1 MNYSCNLTE
10 LLLQQE
16 HEPKFKQTKKT
27 QGGAR
32 WRRVL
37 PQEVSKIRT
46 QRYGQHISAFSPTGQ
61 LTILI
66 ATKRHNNS
74 FVVRMSSA
82 QEKNGASTGGN
93 AVVKT
98 PVGELSQKQAR
109 CYSAGRIFWGVGFV
123 LAILSLV
130 AVVAISRQ
138 SGKQLHEATRAVT
151 HTREVLE
158 KLGDI
163 EARLSEVESA
173 ARSFAISGKQSHLS
187 PFYTA
192 AKAVPPQVDELKLL
206 LRDDPNRLRSVT
218 EIEPVIAEHLK
229 VMKDMVELGNKNLFR
244 GFGQRSLTDEGN
256 KLMERI
262 RNAFSAVNKE
272 QRARLGEEQTAVA
285 ARAER
290 VTMISLAGS
299 VLAGVLVL
307 ACGACAL
314 RAMHSRGK
322 AEEKLDRLLG
332 SMPDALVIVNAEGK
346 IVGSNA
352 HTGKLFGYSDRE
364 LQGESMA
371 LLVPERFRQT
381 QRQYYA
387 AHFSQRGGR
396 VPATTTELCGL
407 HKDGREFPI
416 EMSTKPLAAEKGLLV
431 TSAIRDITQ
440 RKQVEQQISK
450 LNKELEH
457 RAIELENANKE
468 LEAFSYSVSH
478 DLRSP
483 LQNID
488 SFSLILMEDYANRL
502 DPEGLDYVQRLR
514 GSCQHMQD
522 IIEALLALSNMMRSE
537 LLVEHFDLSALGNA
551 VAADLKQKSPDR
563 LVDWVIA
570 EGLTAEGDAQ
580 LLRVVLENLFGNA
593 WKFTANR
600 PHARIEFGALPQS
613 NGTQTY
619 FVRDDGAGF
628 DMARASNLF
637 TPFKRLHD
645 QSEFRGTGIGLATVQ
660 RVIHRHQGKIW
671 AEGVVDHG
679 ATFCFTLRGETGESN
694 VENHHATKPK

>member
-1 MNYSCNLTE
+1 M
-10 LLLQQE
+10 
-16 HEPKFKQTKKT
+16 
-27 QGGAR
+27 
-32 WRRVL
+32 V
-37 PQEVSKIRT
+37 
-46 QRYGQHISAFSPTGQ
+46 
-61 LTILI
+61 
-66 ATKRHNNS
+66 ATKRHKNS
-74 FVVRMSSA
+74 FLVGVSSA
-82 QEKNGASTGGN
+82 QEKNGANIGGN
-93 AVVKT
+93 AVGKT
-98 PVGELSQKQAR
+98 QAGELSHKWAQR
-109 CYSAGRIFWGVGFV
+109 YSAGRIFWGAGFV

-130 AVVAISRQ
+130 AVVAISYR
-138 SGKQLHEATRAVT
+138 SGKQLQEATRAVT
-151 HTREVLE
+151 HTREVLD

-163 EARLSEVESA
+163 AARLSEVESA

-192 AKAVPPQVDELKLL
+192 AEAVPPQVDELKLL
-206 LRDDPNRLRSVT
+206 LRNDPSRLRSVT
-218 EIEPVIAEHLK
+218 KIEPVIAKHLK
-229 VMKDMVELGNKNLFR
+229 VMKDMVELGDKNLFR

-256 KLMERI
+256 NLMGQI
-262 RNAFSAVNKE
+262 RAAFSTMDKE
-272 QRARLGEEQTAVA
+272 QRARLDQEETAVTA
-285 ARAER
+285 KAER
-290 VTMISLAGS
+290 VTVISLAGS

-314 RAMHSRGK
+314 RAMHGRGK

-332 SMPDALVIVNAEGK
+332 SMPDALVLVNAEGK
-346 IVGSNA
+346 IVGSNV

-371 LLVPERFRQT
+371 LLVPERFRKN

-387 AHFSQRGGR
+387 AFFSQRGGR
-396 VPATTTELCGL
+396 VPETTMELCGL

-416 EMSTKPLAAEKGLLV
+416 EVSTKPLAAEKGLVV
-431 TSAIRDITQ
+431 TSAIRDITE
-440 RKQVEQQISK
+440 RKHVEQQISK

-457 RAIELENANKE
+457 RAMELENANKE

-488 SFSLILMEDYANRL
+488 SFSLILMEDYANQL

-514 GSCQHMQD
+514 GSCQHMED
-522 IIEALLALSNMMRSE
+522 IIDALLALSKMMRTE
-537 LLVEHFDLSALGNA
+537 LLVDHFDLSALANA
-551 VAADLKQKSPDR
+551 VAADLKQKNPDR

-600 PHARIEFGALPQS
+600 PRARIEFGALPQS
-613 NGTQTY
+613 NGARTY

-628 DMARASNLF
+628 DMARASHLF

-671 AEGVVDHG
+671 AEGVVEHG
-679 ATFCFTLRGETGESN
+679 ATFCFTLTGEAGESN
-694 VENHHATKPK
+694 GQNHHPAKPK

>member
-1 MNYSCNLTE
+1 
-10 LLLQQE
+10 
-16 HEPKFKQTKKT
+16 
-27 QGGAR
+27 
-32 WRRVL
+32 
-37 PQEVSKIRT
+37 
-46 QRYGQHISAFSPTGQ
+46 
-61 LTILI
+61 
-66 ATKRHNNS
+66 
-74 FVVRMSSA
+74 
-82 QEKNGASTGGN
+82 
-93 AVVKT
+93 
-98 PVGELSQKQAR
+98 
-109 CYSAGRIFWGVGFV
+109 

-130 AVVAISRQ
+130 AVVAISRR
-138 SGKQLHEATRAVT
+138 SGKQLQETTRAVT

-163 EARLSEVESA
+163 AARLSEMESA

-192 AKAVPPQVDELKLL
+192 AQAVPPQVDELKLL
-206 LRDDPNRLRSVT
+206 LRDDPSRLRSVSK
-218 EIEPVIAEHLK
+218 IEPMIAKHLK
-229 VMKDMVELGNKNLFR
+229 VMKDMVELGDKNLFR

-256 KLMERI
+256 NLMGQI
-262 RNAFSAVNKE
+262 RTAFSTMDKE
-272 QRARLGEEQTAVA
+272 QRARLDQEETAVA
-285 ARAER
+285 VKAEGIT
-290 VTMISLAGS
+290 VISLAGS

-314 RAMHSRGK
+314 RAMHGRGK

-346 IVGSNA
+346 IVGSNV

-364 LQGESMA
+364 LLGESMA
-371 LLVPERFRQT
+371 LLVPERFRKT
-381 QRQYYA
+381 QRQYYTA
-387 AHFSQRGGR
+387 YFSQRGGR
-396 VPATTTELCGL
+396 VPETRMELCGL

-416 EMSTKPLAAEKGLLV
+416 EVSTKPLGAEKGLVV
-431 TSAIRDITQ
+431 TSAIRDITE

-488 SFSLILMEDYANRL
+488 SFSLILIEDYANQL

-514 GSCQHMQD
+514 GSCQHMED
-522 IIEALLALSNMMRSE
+522 IIDALLALSKMMRTE
-537 LLVEHFDLSALGNA
+537 LLVDHFDLSALANA

-563 LVDWVIA
+563 LVDWIIA

-600 PHARIEFGALPQS
+600 PRARIEFSIERRP
-613 NGTQTY
+613 
-619 FVRDDGAGF
+619 
-628 DMARASNLF
+628 NLF
-637 TPFKRLHD
+637 RARRRRRF
-645 QSEFRGTGIGLATVQ
+645 
-660 RVIHRHQGKIW
+660 
-671 AEGVVDHG
+671 
-679 ATFCFTLRGETGESN
+679 
-694 VENHHATKPK
+694 

>member
-1 MNYSCNLTE
+1 VN
-10 LLLQQE
+10 
-16 HEPKFKQTKKT
+16 
-27 QGGAR
+27 
-32 WRRVL
+32 
-37 PQEVSKIRT
+37 
-46 QRYGQHISAFSPTGQ
+46 
-61 LTILI
+61 
-66 ATKRHNNS
+66 
-74 FVVRMSSA
+74 SA
-82 QEKNGASTGGN
+82 QEIKGVNNGGI
-93 AVVKT
+93 AVWKT
-98 PVGELSQKQAR
+98 LVVELSQKWAR
-109 CYSAGRIFWGVGFV
+109 RYSTGKILWGAGFV

-130 AVVAISRQ
+130 VVVTISCR
-138 SGKQLHEATRAVT
+138 SGQQLQEATRAVT
-151 HTREVLE
+151 HTREILE

-163 EARLSEVESA
+163 AARLSEVESA

-192 AKAVPPQVDELKLL
+192 AEAVPPQVDELKLL
-206 LRDDPNRLRSVT
+206 LRDNPSQLRSVT
-218 EIEPVIAEHLK
+218 EIEPVIARHLK
-229 VMKDMVELGNKNLFR
+229 VMKDMVELGDKNLFR
-244 GFGQRSLTDEGN
+244 GYGQRNLTDEGN
-256 KLMERI
+256 NLMEQI
-262 RNAFSAVNKE
+262 RAAFSTMDKE
-272 QRARLGEEQTAVA
+272 QRARLDQEQTAVA
-285 ARAER
+285 AKAAR
-290 VTMISLAGS
+290 VTMISWAGS

-314 RAMHSRGK
+314 RAMHGRGK

-352 HTGKLFGYSDRE
+352 QTGKLFGYSDRE

-371 LLVPERFRQT
+371 LLVPERFRKP

-387 AHFSQRGGR
+387 AYFSPRGGR
-396 VPATTTELCGL
+396 IPETTMELCGL

-416 EMSTKPLAAEKGLLV
+416 EVSTKPLAAEKGLVV
-431 TSAIRDITQ
+431 TSAIRDITE

-457 RAIELENANKE
+457 RAMELENANKE

-488 SFSLILMEDYANRL
+488 SFSLILMEDYANQL
-502 DPEGLDYVQRLR
+502 DPEGLDCVQRLR

-522 IIEALLALSNMMRSE
+522 IIEALLALSNMMRKE
-537 LLVEHFDLSALGNA
+537 LLVDHFDLTALANA
-551 VAADLKQKSPDR
+551 VAADLKQKNPDR

-600 PHARIEFGALPQS
+600 PRARIEFGALPQS
-613 NGTQTY
+613 NGARTY

-660 RVIHRHQGKIW
+660 RVIHRHRGKIW
-671 AEGVVDHG
+671 AEGVVNHG
-679 ATFCFTLRGETGESN
+679 ATFCFTLTGEAGESN
-694 VENHHATKPK
+694 GQNYHPARPK

>member
-1 MNYSCNLTE
+1 
-10 LLLQQE
+10 
-16 HEPKFKQTKKT
+16 
-27 QGGAR
+27 
-32 WRRVL
+32 
-37 PQEVSKIRT
+37 
-46 QRYGQHISAFSPTGQ
+46 
-61 LTILI
+61 
-66 ATKRHNNS
+66 
-74 FVVRMSSA
+74 
-82 QEKNGASTGGN
+82 
-93 AVVKT
+93 
-98 PVGELSQKQAR
+98 
-109 CYSAGRIFWGVGFV
+109 

-130 AVVAISRQ
+130 AVVAISRR
-138 SGKQLHEATRAVT
+138 SGKQLQETTRAVT

-163 EARLSEVESA
+163 AARLSEMESA

-192 AKAVPPQVDELKLL
+192 AQAVPPQVDELKLL
-206 LRDDPNRLRSVT
+206 LRDDPSRLRSVSK
-218 EIEPVIAEHLK
+218 IEPMIAKHLK
-229 VMKDMVELGNKNLFR
+229 VMKDMVELGDKNLFR

-256 KLMERI
+256 NLMGQI
-262 RNAFSAVNKE
+262 RTAFSTMDKE
-272 QRARLGEEQTAVA
+272 QRARLDQEETAVA
-285 ARAER
+285 VKAEGIT
-290 VTMISLAGS
+290 VISLAGS

-314 RAMHSRGK
+314 RAMHGRGK

-346 IVGSNA
+346 IVGSNV

-364 LQGESMA
+364 LLGESMA
-371 LLVPERFRQT
+371 LLVPERFRKT
-381 QRQYYA
+381 QRQYYTA
-387 AHFSQRGGR
+387 YFSQRGGR
-396 VPATTTELCGL
+396 VPETRMELCGL

-416 EMSTKPLAAEKGLLV
+416 EVSTKPLGAEKGLVV
-431 TSAIRDITQ
+431 TSAIRDITE
-440 RKQVEQQISK
+440 RKQVEQQVSK

-488 SFSLILMEDYANRL
+488 SFSLILIEDYANQL

-514 GSCQHMQD
+514 GSCQHMED
-522 IIEALLALSNMMRSE
+522 IIDALLALSKMMRTE
-537 LLVEHFDLSALGNA
+537 LLVDHFDLSALANA

-563 LVDWVIA
+563 LVDWIIA

-600 PHARIEFGALPQS
+600 PRARIEFGALPQS
-613 NGTQTY
+613 NGARTY

-628 DMARASNLF
+628 DMARVSHLF

-679 ATFCFTLRGETGESN
+679 ATFCFTLSGEAEESN
-694 VENHHATKPK
+694 GQNHYPAKPK